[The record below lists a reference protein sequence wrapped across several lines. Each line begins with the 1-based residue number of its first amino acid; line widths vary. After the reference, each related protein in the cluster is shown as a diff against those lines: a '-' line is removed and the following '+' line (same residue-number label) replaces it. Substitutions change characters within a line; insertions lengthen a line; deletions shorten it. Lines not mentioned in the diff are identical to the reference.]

1 VSFDFSPENLDREFP
16 VRRNLVY
23 FNHAAVA
30 PLPLCVAN
38 AIEAHTENTKL
49 RGAADWRRWYG
60 DIEKTR
66 EKAAAFL
73 GANRAEI
80 AFLPSTSWGL
90 NLVAQAFD
98 WQRGDNVVGDDME
111 FPANVYPWMLLGKRG
126 VEYRLAKN
134 RGGRVAADDIAAM
147 VDTRTRV
154 VAVSWVAF
162 HNGWVYPIEEIG
174 KLCRERGILFV
185 VDAIQGLGAL
195 PLDVAHAPIDVLV
208 ADAHKWLLGAEA
220 CAVFYVAES
229 VRERL
234 PPPFGGWWNVKT
246 EKGFLDY
253 SLDFH
258 PGGRRYEA
266 GSMPTAQIMGL
277 AAALDLLTA
286 MGRPA
291 VRDRILATSA
301 ALWAGLAARGW
312 RITTPE
318 PIASGILAVVPPGG
332 DDRRMANELEKRGV
346 IASPRE
352 GAVRFSP
359 HAYNDEAEVARILE
373 AIDALPPLPT
383 GEGRVRG
390 G

>member
-38 AIEAHTENTKL
+38 AIEAHIENTKL

-195 PLDVAHAPIDVLV
+195 PLDVARAPVDILV

-229 VRERL
+229 ARERL
-234 PPPFGGWWNVKT
+234 PPPFGGWWNVKA

-258 PGGRRYEA
+258 PGGRRYEV

-277 AAALDLLTA
+277 AAALDLLSA
-286 MGRPA
+286 MGQPA

-318 PIASGILAVVPPGG
+318 PLSSGILAVVPPGG
-332 DDRRMANELEKRGV
+332 DDRRMARKLEKRGV
-346 IASPRE
+346 IAAPRE

-359 HAYNDEAEVARILE
+359 HAYNDEAEVARLLE
-373 AIDALPPLPT
+373 AIDAI
-383 GEGRVRG
+383 G
-390 G
+390 